1 MAQRVESKR
10 RAPRD
15 TGGLPGWAWGLI
27 GGVIGLVLGL
37 VYAWNIS
44 PLTYSNYLPN
54 DLSPGGRLI
63 WVGMAADSFAL
74 EGDTTLAQRRL
85 QFFSQDELRQ
95 LIAESKV
102 GAAGNLAKLERL
114 EALEAQIGTGVTGN
128 GQVGAAPDSG
138 SEGGLDMGLLGMGI
152 GGVLVAVALLLGGA
166 VVFTRMQQA
175 QVPSPRRDN
184 REGGGT
190 STSARRGTSTRTPA
204 TLGPPPTT
212 GRHEIDTPEQPLST
226 LEGES
231 EDYPFPA
238 AVGSDSGND
247 DDLFDQLFEDTRD
260 DVDEAAGVAVADAP
274 RRDFEFAEPPIAA
287 PTYSAALDQFLARYN
302 YGDDGYDMSFS
313 IETPQTEFLGEC
325 GVGICEV
332 LSAGSPQKVTA
343 FEVWLF
349 DKDDI
354 RTVTKVLLSDHAAGS
369 EELRGKLA
377 PKGELVTI
385 KPGDTVDLETKS
397 LRVRARVRELEYG
410 KEGTARSYFD
420 RFVVELT
427 PQQKV

>member
-10 RAPRD
+10 RALRD
-15 TGGLPGWAWGLI
+15 TGGLPGWVWGII
-27 GGVIGLVLGL
+27 GALVGLGIGLFV
-37 VYAWNIS
+37 AWQLF
-44 PLTYSNYLPN
+44 PVTYSNYSPN
-54 DLSPGGRLI
+54 DLSPGGRQI
-63 WVGMAADSFAL
+63 WVEMVADSFAL
-74 EGDTTLAQRRL
+74 EGDPSQAQYRL
-85 QFFSQDELRQ
+85 QFFSVDELRQ
-95 LIAESKV
+95 IIATEKQE
-102 GAAGNLAKLERL
+102 AQGNLAKLERL
-114 EALEAQIGTGVTGN
+114 EALETQLGTTITGN
-128 GQVGAAPDSG
+128 GQTGAAPESSDD
-138 SEGGLDMGLLGMGI
+138 GGLNLGTLAIGL
-152 GGVLVAVALLLGGA
+152 GVTVLAVVLLLGGA
-166 VVFTRMQQA
+166 VLFTRIQQA
-175 QVPSPRRDN
+175 QAAPR
-184 REGGGT
+184 REGGAA
-190 STSARRGTSTRTPA
+190 SVSRRGSSTRTPA

-212 GRHEIDTPEQPLST
+212 GRQEVDTPDQPLSA

-238 AVGSDSGND
+238 AVTTDSGND
-247 DDLFDQLFEDTRD
+247 DDLFDQLFEDTQD
-260 DVDEAAGVAVADAP
+260 DVEEAAGVAVADAP
-274 RRDFEFAEPPIAA
+274 RRDFEFAEPPVTA

-332 LSAGSPQKVTA
+332 LGAGSPQKVTA

-354 RTVTKVLLSDHAAGS
+354 RTVTKVLLSDHAAAS

-377 PKGELVTI
+377 PKGEMVPI
-385 KPGDTVDLETKS
+385 KSGDTIDLETKS
-397 LRVRARVRELEYG
+397 LRVRARIRELEYG
-410 KEGTARSYFD
+410 KEGTPRSYFE

>member
-15 TGGLPGWAWGLI
+15 AGGLPGWAWGLI
-27 GGVIGLVLGL
+27 GAVIGLALGL
-37 VYAWNIS
+37 IYAWNIS
-44 PLTYSNYLPN
+44 PVTFSNYLPN
-54 DLSPGGRLI
+54 DLSPSGRRI
-63 WVGMAADSFAL
+63 WVEMAADSLAL
-74 EGDTTLAQRRL
+74 EGDPALAQFRL

-95 LIAESKV
+95 IIDEAQSQ
-102 GAAGNLAKLERL
+102 ATGNLAKLERL
-114 EALEAQIGTGVTGN
+114 EALESQIGTAITGN
-128 GQVGAAPDSG
+128 GQVGATPVSSD
-138 SEGGLDMGLLGMGI
+138 EGGLNAGTLALAVGGILLS
-152 GGVLVAVALLLGGA
+152 LVLLLGGA
-166 VVFTRMQQA
+166 VVFTRLKQA
-175 QVPSPRRDN
+175 QVATPRR
-184 REGGGT
+184 EGSGT
-190 STSARRGTSTRTPA
+190 AATPRRGSSTRTPA
-204 TLGPPPTT
+204 TLGPPPIT
-212 GRHEIDTPEQPLST
+212 GQEQVDTPDQPLT
-226 LEGES
+226 AVEGES
-231 EDYPFPA
+231 DDYPFPA
-238 AVGSDSGND
+238 AVGTDSGND
-247 DDLFDQLFEDTRD
+247 DDLFDQLFEETRD

-274 RRDFEFAEPPIAA
+274 RRDFEFAEPPLAA

-332 LSAGSPQKVTA
+332 LSPGSPQKVTA

-354 RTVTKVLLSDHAAGS
+354 RTVTKVLLSDFAAAN

-377 PKGELVTI
+377 PKGELVPI
-385 KPGDTVDLETKS
+385 KSGDIVDLETKS
-397 LRVRARVRELEYG
+397 LRVRARIRELEYG
-410 KEGTARSYFD
+410 KEGTARSYFE

>member
-10 RAPRD
+10 RALRD
-15 TGGLPGWAWGLI
+15 TGGLPGWLW
-27 GGVIGLVLGL
+27 GVIGALVGL
-37 VYAWNIS
+37 VIGLFIAWQLF
-44 PLTYSNYLPN
+44 PVTYSDYLPN
-54 DLSPGGRLI
+54 DLSPSGRRI
-63 WVGMAADSFAL
+63 WVEMAADSFAL
-74 EGDTTLAQRRL
+74 EGDPVQAQFRL
-85 QFFSQDELRQ
+85 QFFSVDELRQ
-95 LIAESKV
+95 IIATAKV
-102 GAAGNLAKLERL
+102 GAQGNLAKIERL
-114 EALEAQIGTGVTGN
+114 EGLERELGTTITGN
-128 GQVGAAPDSG
+128 GQAGAAPG
-138 SEGGLDMGLLGMGI
+138 SSDDGGADMGVLAIALGVT
-152 GGVLVAVALLLGGA
+152 VLAVVLLLGGA
-166 VVFTRMQQA
+166 VIFTRVQQA
-175 QVPSPRRDN
+175 QTTGPR
-184 REGGGT
+184 REGG
-190 STSARRGTSTRTPA
+190 SSPLSRRGSSTRTPA

-212 GRHEIDTPEQPLST
+212 GRQEIDTPDQPLPMV
-226 LEGES
+226 EGES

-238 AVGSDSGND
+238 AVATDTGND
-247 DDLFDQLFEDTRD
+247 DDLFDQLFEETED
-260 DVDEAAGVAVADAP
+260 DVEEAADVAVADTP
-274 RRDFEFAEPPIAA
+274 RRDFEFADAPTAA

-332 LSAGSPQKVTA
+332 LGAGSPQKVTA

-354 RTVTKVLLSDHAAGS
+354 RTVTKVLLSDHAAAS

-377 PKGELVTI
+377 PKGELVPI
-385 KPGDTVDLETKS
+385 KSGDTVDLETKS

-410 KEGTARSYFD
+410 KEGTPRSYYE

>member
-15 TGGLPGWAWGLI
+15 TGGLPGWLWGVI
-27 GGVIGLVLGL
+27 GAVIGLVLGL
-37 VYAWNIS
+37 IYAWNIA
-44 PLTYSNYLPN
+44 PVTLSNYLPD
-54 DLSPGGRLI
+54 DLSPSGRRI
-63 WVGMAADSFAL
+63 WVEMAADAYWL
-74 EGDTTLAQRRL
+74 ERDSGQAQFRL
-85 QFFSQDELRQ
+85 VYFTQEELRQ
-95 LIAESKV
+95 LIA
-102 GAAGNLAKLERL
+102 AARELDSVKGNPAKQERL
-114 EALEAQIGTGVTGN
+114 NLLESEIGSTIL
-128 GQVGAAPDSG
+128 G
-138 SEGGLDMGLLGMGI
+138 SEGNTTAPESSGLDMGMLGMGI
-152 GGVLVAVALLLGGA
+152 GGVLLAAALLLGGA
-166 VVFTRMQQA
+166 VVFTRLQQA
-175 QVPSPRRDN
+175 QVASPRR
-184 REGGGT
+184 EGGSPPT
-190 STSARRGTSTRTPA
+190 AARRGTSTRTPA

-212 GRHEIDTPEQPLST
+212 GKHDVDTPEQPLPT
-226 LEGES
+226 LERES

-238 AVGSDSGND
+238 AVTDTGND

-260 DVDEAAGVAVADAP
+260 DVDEAANVAVADAP
-274 RRDFEFAEPPIAA
+274 RRDFEFAEPALAA

-354 RTVTKVLLSDHAAGS
+354 RTVTKVLLSDHAAAS

-410 KEGTARSYFD
+410 KEGTARSYFE

>member
-15 TGGLPGWAWGLI
+15 TGGLPGWAWGVI
-27 GGVIGLVLGL
+27 GGVIGLALGL
-37 VYAWNIS
+37 VYAWNIA
-44 PLTYSNYLPN
+44 PVTFSNYLPN
-54 DLSPGGRLI
+54 DLSPSGRRI
-63 WVGMAADSFAL
+63 WVEMAADSFAL
-74 EGDTTLAQRRL
+74 EGDPAQAQFRL

-95 LIAESKV
+95 IVDEAQTQ
-102 GAAGNLAKLERL
+102 ATGNLAKLERL
-114 EALEAQIGTGVTGN
+114 EALESQIGTTITGN
-128 GQVGAAPDSG
+128 GQAGGAAPESSG
-138 SEGGLDMGLLGMGI
+138 DGGLDLGTLAIGI
-152 GGVLVAVALLLGGA
+152 GGVLLALVLLLGGA
-166 VVFTRMQQA
+166 VIFTRIRQA
-175 QVPSPRRDN
+175 QVASPR

-190 STSARRGTSTRTPA
+190 ATSARRGSSTRTAA
-204 TLGPPPTT
+204 TLGPPPVT
-212 GRHEIDTPEQPLST
+212 GRQEVDTPDQPLT
-226 LEGES
+226 TIEGES
-231 EDYPFPA
+231 DDYPFPA
-238 AVGSDSGND
+238 AVGSDTGND
-247 DDLFDQLFEDTRD
+247 DDLFDQLFEETRD

-274 RRDFEFAEPPIAA
+274 RRDFEFAEPPVAA
-287 PTYSAALDQFLARYN
+287 PSYSAALDQFLARYN

-354 RTVTKVLLSDHAAGS
+354 RTVTKVLLSDYAAAN

-377 PKGELVTI
+377 PKGELVPI